1 MFGYTITA
9 EWARVT
15 AHLTYL
21 TIALPLVVLVY
32 KKQEG
37 DGERR

>member
-1 MFGYTITA
+1 MFGCTVTA
-9 EWARVT
+9 EWARVI

-21 TIALPLVVLVY
+21 AIALPLVVLVY

-37 DGERR
+37 DGGRR